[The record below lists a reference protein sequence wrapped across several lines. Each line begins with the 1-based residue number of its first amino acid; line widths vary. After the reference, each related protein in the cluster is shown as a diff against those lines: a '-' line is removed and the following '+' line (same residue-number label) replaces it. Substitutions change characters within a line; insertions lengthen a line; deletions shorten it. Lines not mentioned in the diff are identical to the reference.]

1 MDLPYSGLISFEET
15 VGLPCGFE
23 EVTDEPGPAGRDDLW
38 YLVARVSLY
47 RLLSR
52 VRNMLY
58 SKGMSTDIHTLAPI
72 TTELDYQLGQWYEGL
87 PPPVQF
93 PRSRVLLQNP
103 VQTAL
108 RLRYFACR
116 ATIFR
121 PYTLAVLQNE
131 ALGMDSSIR
140 ENCRIALEA
149 CMRQL
154 EQVTEQY
161 VAISFVLLLYVLL
174 IVITLSSVMLVT

>member
-1 MDLPYSGLISFEET
+1 MDLPHSGLILFEDT

-23 EVTDEPGPAGRDDLW
+23 EITDESGPVGRDDLW
-38 YLVARVSLY
+38 YLVAKVSLH
-47 RLLSR
+47 RLLNR
-52 VRNMLY
+52 VRNVLC
-58 SKGMSTDIHTLAPI
+58 SKGTPTDIHTLAPI

-87 PPPVQF
+87 PLPVQF
-93 PRSRVLLQNP
+93 PRSRILLQNP

-116 ATIFR
+116 AIIFR
-121 PYTLAVLQNE
+121 PYILAVLENE
-131 ALGMDSSIR
+131 ALGMDSSVR

-161 VAISFVLLLYVLL
+161 VAISYFTITVYLLTV
-174 IVITLSSVMLVT
+174 VTLSSVMLVT

>member
-1 MDLPYSGLISFEET
+1 MDLPRSGLISFEET

-23 EVTDEPGPAGRDDLW
+23 EVTDESGPAGRDDLW
-38 YLVARVSLY
+38 YLVAKVSLH
-47 RLLSR
+47 RLLNR
-52 VRNMLY
+52 VRNVLY
-58 SKGMSTDIHTLAPI
+58 SKGAPTDIHTLVPI
-72 TTELDYQLGQWYEGL
+72 TTELDYQLGQWFDGL
-87 PPPVQF
+87 PLPVQF
-93 PRSRVLLQNP
+93 PRSRILLQNP

-121 PYTLAVLQNE
+121 PYILAVLENE
-131 ALGMDSSIR
+131 ALGMDSSVR
-140 ENCRIALEA
+140 ENCRIALES

-161 VAISFVLLLYVLL
+161 VAIKFYT
-174 IVITLSSVMLVT
+174 ITIFWLTN